1 MAQIRIKKDPSGRSR
16 PGGGFWGDS
25 DVGDIDML
33 VTLWWWLISD
43 VFSMY
48 YIGHQHPESVTNIS
62 NLSPT
67 HLVINIRHR
76 HKCNPTSY
84 MWHFLQIFKIKSLRL
99 LKATKSLY
107 QWNFK
112 SSRRRLHGNMS
123 TESISKL
130 LFWSII
136 CAGARGRQNIAA
148 LNIVW

>member
-1 MAQIRIKKDPSGRSR
+1 MVFLRTSLNSECPHL
-16 PGGGFWGDS
+16 GDS
-25 DVGDIDML
+25 DVGDIFML
-33 VTLWWWLISD
+33 VT
-43 VFSMY
+43 FPMY